1 MSLVVCV
8 CVCVC
13 VCICVV
19 LLFVIVKAITL
30 GIIISS
36 AFLRKNREDSCN
48 IKLFRFL
55 TGTGSTLNFGIG
67 KCNPEQLKLQFP
79 QGVREYPASS

>member
-1 MSLVVCV
+1 MSLVCV
-8 CVCVC
+8 CVCVSVC

-36 AFLRKNREDSCN
+36 AFLRKNREDQHQ
-48 IKLFRFL
+48 LFRFL
-55 TGTGSTLNFGIG
+55 TGTSSTLNFGIG
-67 KCNPEQLKLQFP
+67 SAIRNN
-79 QGVREYPASS
+79 